1 MSPENDEQSQR
12 SIKCD
17 LGQPSCSRC
26 LQYDIRCV
34 GSGEMV
40 YRFKDS
46 QTPWYAYRDPEN
58 LGHLVQHVGQHGKEL
73 KPFEISSGHRKYFLE
88 MK

>member
-1 MSPENDEQSQR
+1 
-12 SIKCD
+12 
-17 LGQPSCSRC
+17 
-26 LQYDIRCV
+26 
-34 GSGEMV
+34 MV